1 MTYLFVRTNRAP
13 DTIYVVKPVG
23 FDGPFKIG
31 ATSNVPQRLRHLSNA
46 SPFPLELVCTHPG
59 GIELEHRIHASLR
72 SSHLRCEWFSDSA
85 AVRGL
90 IEQLKAGTL
99 DVAVLPAPFGIANA
113 KPRARKAAA

>member
-46 SPFPLELVCTHPG
+46 SPFPLELV
-59 GIELEHRIHASLR
+59 
-72 SSHLRCEWFSDSA
+72 
-85 AVRGL
+85 
-90 IEQLKAGTL
+90 
-99 DVAVLPAPFGIANA
+99 
-113 KPRARKAAA
+113 